1 MLCCACDVESVPDI
15 LNAISCV
22 CWTWSHDDSDWMIR
36 VMFPSL
42 CACAVLMPSHR
53 FGMLI
58 FPSKFRY
65 KKRGISRAMEALSR
79 PKKLTSSLYGSI
91 DFMSR
96 ARQRF
101 VWMRFACDLFC
112 LLIAFLSSRSG
123 RWAKRLFFLWFDSD
137 GCEGLESQI
146 TKFFRFTVPRPRVG
160 WSIIARLTCQS
171 EIRAIL
177 SSDGSG
183 NVFVYNQRVSSA
195 VETAVDTGRSRRDFH
210 WLALR
215 TSKIWLSK
223 IPLDRLSA
231 TSLGSNWTIKRGRR
245 KI

>member
-123 RWAKRLFFLWFDSD
+123 RWAKRLFFFV
-137 GCEGLESQI
+137 I
-146 TKFFRFTVPRPRVG
+146 RFRWLRGIRKSNNEIFSVHSSAAKG
-160 WSIIARLTCQS
+160 WLVDHCPVDLSKWN
-171 EIRAIL
+171 
-177 SSDGSG
+177 SSDSVERWLGKCFC
-183 NVFVYNQRVSSA
+183 VQSA
-195 VETAVDTGRSRRDFH
+195 SVVGCWNSCRYRE
-210 WLALR
+210 
-215 TSKIWLSK
+215 
-223 IPLDRLSA
+223 IPKRLSLTRA
-231 TSLGSNWTIKRGRR
+231 SDQQDLTQQDPARQIVSYEPWL
-245 KI
+245 